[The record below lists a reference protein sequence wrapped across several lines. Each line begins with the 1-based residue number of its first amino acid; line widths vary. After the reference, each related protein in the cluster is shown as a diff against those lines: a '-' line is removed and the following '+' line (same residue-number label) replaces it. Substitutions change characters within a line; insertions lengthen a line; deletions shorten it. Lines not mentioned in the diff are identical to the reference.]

1 MKTKL
6 LLKKCSNALLI
17 LLMVLTAFRA
27 FAQNQMKTWYMD
39 NSTIDFST
47 VIPILNANG
56 DPNNYP
62 PNVANGCYG
71 IANNTLFTVR
81 DNAVINQLGT
91 TIFTLPTGNIT
102 VGNLQYVT
110 IGFGPE
116 MIITQVPGDCSKY
129 YIIYDRICNI
139 VGNNGLVQYS
149 ILMYSIVDMEANNGL
164 GGVGAANGIALDPN
178 NIYVNKYRGMV
189 LSKPNGNQ
197 RYLYL
202 GYDNKLQKYDVTT
215 TGISFANSTTFS
227 TLADFYTIELDY
239 CISSRLLQRANQ
251 YTCQ

>member
-1 MKTKL
+1 MKTKR
-6 LLKKCSNALLI
+6 LLKNGGNALLV
-17 LLMVLTAFRA
+17 LLMVLNAFGA

-47 VIPILNANG
+47 GIPILNANG

-81 DNAVINQLGT
+81 DNAVINQLGN

-116 MIITQVPGDCSKY
+116 MIITQVPGQCSKY
-129 YIIYDRICNI
+129 YIIYDRICNL
-139 VGNNGLVQYS
+139 VQNNGLVQYS
-149 ILMYSIVDMEANNGL
+149 ILMYSTVDMSANNGL
-164 GGVGAANGIALDPN
+164 GGVGNANGVALDPN

-227 TLADFYTIELDY
+227 TSADFYTIELD
-239 CISSRLLQRANQ
+239 ISPDQTMLAMAN
-251 YTCQ
+251 